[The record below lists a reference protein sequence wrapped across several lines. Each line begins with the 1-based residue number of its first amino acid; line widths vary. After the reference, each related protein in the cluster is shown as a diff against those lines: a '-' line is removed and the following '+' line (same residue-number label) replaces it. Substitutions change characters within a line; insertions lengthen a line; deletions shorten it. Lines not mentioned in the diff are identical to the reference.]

1 MIARALIG
9 HGPTGAVRR
18 AAYASVLGE
27 ERVDWLSADANLADD
42 LVVDLDDPEV
52 LPDDV
57 RDRLLASDVLVV
69 AGAPLPGPQRPRVI
83 AAWLDLLSGPVAAM
97 AADLDSLGPRTM
109 SKSIVVAEAPG
120 LGPPT
125 WQAVLALTALGGGLR
140 RIAASR
146 QPRGA
151 GFEAIYGVGRF
162 RDDSIAYVEAVAGAP
177 QGAGLRIYEALGRG
191 GIREFDSRRSINRV
205 ISGGA
210 ATVLPAARTHPY
222 ASFAAG
228 LCRAA
233 CPGPPAELVPRL
245 TDAQAAYAAL
255 LRACESESAVTV

>member
-9 HGPTGAVRR
+9 HGPSGAVRR

-27 ERVDWLSADANLADD
+27 ERVEWLSADANLADD
-42 LVVDLDDPEV
+42 VVVDLDDPDA
-52 LPDDV
+52 LPAAL
-57 RDRLLASDVLVV
+57 RDQLLASDALIVV
-69 AGAPLPGPQRPRVI
+69 GAPLSGPQCPRVV
-83 AAWLDLLSGPVAAM
+83 AAWPDLLSGPVAAM
-97 AADLDSLGPRTM
+97 AADLDSLGTRTM
-109 SKSIVVAEAPG
+109 SKSIVVTETPG

-140 RIAASR
+140 RIAARR
-146 QPRGA
+146 QPHGA
-151 GFEAIYGVGRF
+151 GFAAIYGVGRF
-162 RDDSIAYVEAVAGAP
+162 RDGSIAYVEAVAGAP
-177 QGAGLRIYEALGRG
+177 QGSGLRIYEALGRG
-191 GIREFDSRRSINRV
+191 GIREYDSRRSINRV
-205 ISGGA
+205 VSGGA
-210 ATVLPAARTHPY
+210 ASPLPAARTHPY

-245 TDAQAAYAAL
+245 TAAHAAYAAL